1 MSLLDSSREDCV
13 VYLEENYTSPDGN
26 LMTRASVSG
35 IPARATFQVQVAS
48 GTSSRRSEQDNEGFE
63 SEANYRVRFPRDF
76 PHTLGAQS
84 KIQWR
89 GVMWSVVGDAR
100 FYNGSANTAHV
111 DYAIRRA

>member
-26 LMTRASVSG
+26 LMTRASTTG
-35 IPARATFQVQVAS
+35 IPARATFQPLTAS

-76 PHTLGAQS
+76 PHILGAQA
-84 KIQWR
+84 KIGWR
-89 GVMWSVVGDAR
+89 GGVWSVVGDAK
-100 FYNGSANTAHV
+100 FYNGSPNTAHV
-111 DYAIRRA
+111 DYAIRRS